1 MNTESVTALK
11 RVVGHMRNYRTGK
24 HRLIHPYSRTADKQK
39 TAQRAALEK
48 LASALGLAEKTSS
61 VLSIPEAV
69 QININHRKQLGHSA
83 AKWFA
88 KSKQEP
94 GMFKSLVDKVRGATD
109 VASGKAMKLE
119 TNTDKRVYNDVGP
132 MDAQSVYNQ
141 SPSTDLMP

>member
-1 MNTESVTALK
+1 MNTESAVALK
-11 RVVGHMRNYRTGK
+11 RVVGHMRNYKTGK
-24 HRLIHPYSRTADKQK
+24 HRLIHPFTRPADKQK

-48 LASALGLAEKTSS
+48 LASALGLSEKTAS

-69 QININHRKQLGHSA
+69 QIHINHRKQLGHQA

-94 GMFKSLVDKVRGATD
+94 SMFKSLADKIRGVGD
-109 VASGKAMKLE
+109 VAGGKAAKLE
-119 TNTDKRVYNDVGP
+119 TNTDKRVYGDAGP

-141 SPSTDLMP
+141 SPGSDQMP